1 MCPVHLGLRQRGPAM
16 QTAKRTALANE
27 AEDHA
32 ALLHQLKTVVAD
44 LLTDRDLS
52 LVLPNRFQGRFAPYR
67 NEQLLRSPALSASKQ
82 PWLCFLPTTTSAMS
96 TVRCE

>member
-1 MCPVHLGLRQRGPAM
+1 MSVALGATSSWADKANGRC
-16 QTAKRTALANE
+16 TALANE
-27 AEDHA
+27 VEDHV

-44 LLTDRDLS
+44 LLADRDLS
-52 LVLPNRFQGRFAPYR
+52 VVVPNRFQGRFAPYR
-67 NEQLLRSPALSASKQ
+67 NEQPLRSPVLSVSKQ